1 MATEKQTI
9 AIIGCGSMGSALLR
23 GLLDSCVSPNSEVPK
38 PDGFRF
44 IACTKTSRSAGMFS
58 EALGE
63 DAGRVKVI
71 HGEPVKAA
79 EEAGIVILG
88 FKPYMAAGVFETPGF
103 LDALEGKLVVSML
116 AGLTVKEL
124 NELALSNDVE
134 KESKRCIHFTRA
146 LPTVACRYRQSM
158 TVLEVPDNLPDQETN
173 VLESI
178 FARVGKSRVLPPDLI
193 NIGSMLVAASIATIS
208 VPLDGLLDGA
218 VAGGLKRSEARE
230 LVIQGLQDLVTVLEN
245 GEQTASVREAI
256 SSPRGGTIQSLIT
269 VEKAGTRGTFAEAVI
284 NGHRQISKPR

>member
-23 GLLDSCVSPNSEVPK
+23 GLLDSCALPNSEVPK
-38 PDGFRF
+38 PDEFRF
-44 IACTKTSRSAGMFS
+44 IACTKTSRSAGMLS

-71 HGEPVKAA
+71 HGESVKAA

-88 FKPYMAAGVFETPGF
+88 FKPYMAAGVFDTPGF

-134 KESKRCIHFTRA
+134 KKSKRCIHFTRA

-178 FARVGKSRVLPPDLI
+178 FARVGKSRVLAPDLI

-218 VAGGLKRSEARE
+218 VAEGLKRSEARD
-230 LVIQGLQDLVTVLEN
+230 LVIQGLQDLVAMLEN
-245 GEQTASVREAI
+245 GEQTASMREAI
-256 SSPRGGTIQSLIT
+256 SSPKGGTIQSLIT